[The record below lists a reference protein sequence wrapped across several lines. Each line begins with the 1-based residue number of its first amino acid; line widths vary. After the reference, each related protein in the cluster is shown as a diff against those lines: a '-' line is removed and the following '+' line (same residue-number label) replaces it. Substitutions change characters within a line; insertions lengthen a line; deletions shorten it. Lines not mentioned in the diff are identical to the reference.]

1 MKKIFKI
8 IFALLGFLLLL
19 VIIVAVTLGI
29 MLFDN
34 NHNKAKNNISTAD
47 AVEVLNYNA
56 LETAKTDE
64 KLSYLFDEATLN
76 ALLEGISNEINLSP
90 LQIKNIYVTYDN
102 LDDEDTSNDSFTLY
116 VPIQIYF
123 YESCLISTLNV
134 KQDGDNF
141 ILEVSKAQ
149 IGKINSDF
157 FLVKSILNSALD
169 AKNIQKELAK
179 NGYNVVCE
187 YKNDKFYLT
196 ISIDEILTI
205 IEKNISNN
213 PLFNTL
219 LSLMKR
225 NKDTYSSTFE
235 GKEKGFILY
244 LDKLS
249 SAIDNSFELSSD
261 PMNNSILKAESLLTS
276 KIISKKE
283 ASYVADYLI
292 RGYSNIEDEAKDIIK
307 DLDLTSIG
315 ISNNKLYTGVVDR
328 KDTNII
334 SLIQTSTAGI
344 NILSPGVSVNIDDQ
358 NINAIIDDR
367 EIIGKTFTFIK
378 DNSINYISIGSIYI
392 TSFYHKIILS
402 TVVDFNGKEI
412 KIDITLEANDLGSN
426 HSITTV
432 LSSVEAGDVS
442 LNDDEQKNLL
452 EFLDQNLESDLLKI
466 NKETKEITFDFS
478 TYFNDASLVE
488 YNLIRSY
495 LKNTVEVL
503 DGYIQVKV
511 KVSL

>member
-1 MKKIFKI
+1 MKKIFKF
-8 IFALLGFLLLL
+8 IFGLLGFLLLL
-19 VIIVAVTLGI
+19 VIILAITLGI

-34 NHNKAKNNISTAD
+34 GHNKAKTNTSTAE

-56 LETAKTDE
+56 LATAKSDE

-76 ALLEGISNEINLSP
+76 SLLEGISNEINLNP

-102 LDDEDTSNDSFTLY
+102 LDDSDATNDSFTLY

-123 YESCLISTLNV
+123 YESCLISTLNI
-134 KQDGDNF
+134 KQEEDNF
-141 ILEVSKAQ
+141 ILEISKASV
-149 IGKINSDF
+149 GKIDTDF
-157 FLVKSILNSALD
+157 FLIKSILSSALD
-169 AKNIQKELAK
+169 AKNIEKELNK

-187 YKNDKFYLT
+187 YKNDKFYLS
-196 ISIDEILTI
+196 ISIDDILSI
-205 IEKNISNN
+205 IEKNVSDN

-244 LDKLS
+244 LNKLTS
-249 SAIDNSFELSSD
+249 VIENSFEASSD
-261 PMNNSILKAESLLTS
+261 PKTNSITKTEGLLS
-276 KIISKKE
+276 SNKITKKQ

-292 RGYSNIEDEAKDIIK
+292 RGYNNIEDEAKKVIEN
-307 DLDLTSIG
+307 LDLTSIG
-315 ISNNKLYTGVVDR
+315 ITNNKLYTGVVDR
-328 KDTNII
+328 KDTNIVSLIKAATTGI
-334 SLIQTSTAGI
+334 SL
-344 NILSPGVSVNIDDQ
+344 LSPGVIVNLDDE

-367 EIIGKTFTFIK
+367 EIIGKTFSFIK

-392 TSFYHKIILS
+392 TTSYHQIILS
-402 TVVDFNGKEI
+402 TIVDLNGKEI
-412 KIDITLEANDLGSN
+412 KIDVTLDANDLGSN

-432 LSSVEAGDVS
+432 LSNVEAGEVS
-442 LNDDEQKNLL
+442 LNDDEQKSLL

-466 NKETKEITFDFS
+466 NVDTKEITFDFS
-478 TYFNDASLVE
+478 TYFNDASLAD

-495 LKNTVEVL
+495 LKNTIEVL

-511 KVSL
+511 MVTL

>member
-1 MKKIFKI
+1 
-8 IFALLGFLLLL
+8 
-19 VIIVAVTLGI
+19 
-29 MLFDN
+29 
-34 NHNKAKNNISTAD
+34 
-47 AVEVLNYNA
+47 
-56 LETAKTDE
+56 
-64 KLSYLFDEATLN
+64 
-76 ALLEGISNEINLSP
+76 
-90 LQIKNIYVTYDN
+90 
-102 LDDEDTSNDSFTLY
+102 
-116 VPIQIYF
+116 
-123 YESCLISTLNV
+123 
-134 KQDGDNF
+134 
-141 ILEVSKAQ
+141 
-149 IGKINSDF
+149 
-157 FLVKSILNSALD
+157 
-169 AKNIQKELAK
+169 
-179 NGYNVVCE
+179 
-187 YKNDKFYLT
+187 
-196 ISIDEILTI
+196 
-205 IEKNISNN
+205 
-213 PLFNTL
+213 
-219 LSLMKR
+219 MKR

-261 PMNNSILKAESLLTS
+261 PMNNSILKAESLLTN